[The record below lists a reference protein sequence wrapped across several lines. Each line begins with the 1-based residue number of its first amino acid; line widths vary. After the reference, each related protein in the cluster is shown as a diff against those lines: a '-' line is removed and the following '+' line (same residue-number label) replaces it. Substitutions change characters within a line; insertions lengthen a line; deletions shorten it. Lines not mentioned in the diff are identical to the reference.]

1 MLEKINNMAKIS
13 ENMIPDINADW
24 SLDASNNLPYSG
36 EAVQEFI
43 KRTLKQKYGYFHYDD
58 GNNRYLVFADEES
71 KNLYISDPSA
81 NASLLLSS
89 FDAPFNYSAKIE
101 MISESYKAVLIGT
114 TGNLLQFKFAIED
127 KSGNNTGE
135 NVDCTVTLVNQGVK
149 KSINKIYT
157 AQQGR
162 EGVIIELDEYLT
174 EGTNNISIN
183 IKGVNSLAATTVSVV
198 YQLVNLKFTDSLDIS
213 RVYNTDELLE
223 ISCVVEGAGTKVID
237 WFLDG
242 QQLPYEITDEI
253 PYITAYTVNK
263 NISLNDLNPGVH
275 SIQYRLRSQVGENQ
289 FYSQTL
295 FRNFFVSGVNETII
309 GIAAELPV
317 GVEPV
322 KSNVLDRLY
331 GMIQYVPYN
340 LRYAIYNPSESATN
354 TVQIFLNNELQLT
367 TNIVNGVENNSSI
380 MSGEFGNLPI
390 KITVNGVNY
399 EMTSD
404 TAIST
409 IGVSEIADAK
419 LNLRAFG
426 RDNGAIDRES

>member
-1 MLEKINNMAKIS
+1 MAKIS

-24 SLDASNNLPYSG
+24 GLDASNNLPYSG

-43 KRTLKQKYGYFHYDD
+43 KRTLKQKYGYFHYDEN
-58 GNNRYLVFADEES
+58 NNRYLVFSDEES
-71 KNLYISDPSA
+71 KDKYLSDPSA

-101 MISESYKAVLIGT
+101 MLSEAYKAVLIGT
-114 TGNLLQFKFAIED
+114 PGNLLQFKFAIED
-127 KSGNNTGE
+127 KSGNSTGE
-135 NVDCTVTLVNQGVK
+135 NADCTITLVNQGVK
-149 KSINKIYT
+149 KTINKIYT

-162 EGVIIELDEYLT
+162 EGIIVELDNYLT

-213 RVYNTDELLE
+213 KVYNTDELLE

-242 QQLPYEITDEI
+242 EQLPYEITDEI

-263 NISLNDLNPGVH
+263 NISLNGLTPGVH

-295 FRNFFVSGVNETII
+295 FRNFFVSGTEGTII
-309 GIAAELPV
+309 GIATELPV

-322 KSNVLDRLY
+322 KSNILDRLY

-340 LRYAIYNPSESATN
+340 LRYAIYNSTGSATN

-390 KITVNGVNY
+390 KITVNGVDY
-399 EMTSD
+399 EITSD

>member
-1 MLEKINNMAKIS
+1 MKKIS
-13 ENMIPDINADW
+13 ENLIPDINADW
-24 SLDASNNLPYSG
+24 GNDASNNLPYSG

-43 KRTLKQKYGYFHYDD
+43 KRTLKQKYGYFYYDE
-58 GNNRYLVFADEES
+58 NSNRYLVFSDEES
-71 KNLYISDPSA
+71 KDLYFSNPSI

-101 MISESYKAVLIGT
+101 MISDSYKAVLIGT
-114 TGNLLQFKFAIED
+114 TGNLLEFKFAIED

-135 NVDCTVTLVNQGVK
+135 NADCTITIVNQGVK
-149 KSINKIYT
+149 KTINKVYT
-157 AQQGR
+157 SQQGR
-162 EGVIIELDEYLT
+162 EGVAIELDSYLT

-183 IKGVNSLAATTVSVV
+183 IKGADSLAATTVSVV
-198 YQLVNLKFTDSLDIS
+198 YQIVNLKFTDSLNIS
-213 RVYNTDELLE
+213 RVYNNDDLLE

-242 QQLPYEITDEI
+242 KQLPYEIIDEI

-263 NISLNDLNPGVH
+263 NISLNGLTPGVH

-295 FRNFFVSGVNETII
+295 FRNFFISGIEGTVI
-309 GIAAELPV
+309 GIATELPV

-322 KSNVLDRLY
+322 NSNVLDRLY

-340 LRYAIYNPSESATN
+340 IRYAIYNSSESAVN
-354 TVQIFLNNELQLT
+354 TVEIFLNNELQLT

-380 MSGEFGNLPI
+380 MSGEFGNIPF
-390 KITVNGVNY
+390 KISVNGVDY
-399 EMTSD
+399 EMTSN
-404 TAIST
+404 TSIST
-409 IGVSEIADAK
+409 IGVSEIADAVI
-419 LNLRAFG
+419 NLRAFG
-426 RDNGAIDRES
+426 RDNGALDRET